1 MQIEVE
7 FIGFPTVYDIFPEG
21 RHRVTF
27 EGKKIRDLIEDL
39 IAQKG
44 GRLKEAL
51 LEPGTDRL
59 DPTIQV
65 CIDKRFLA
73 RDEISDV
80 SIGEGNC
87 ITFLRLLAGG

>member
-21 RHRVTF
+21 RHRVAF
-27 EGKKIRDLIEDL
+27 EGKTIRDLVENL

-44 GRLKEAL
+44 ARLKEAL
-51 LEPGTDRL
+51 LDPGTGRL

-65 CIDKRFLA
+65 CLDKRFLA
-73 RDEISDV
+73 RDEIPDV
-80 SIGEGNC
+80 SVEEGNC
-87 ITFLRLLAGG
+87 VTFLRLLAGG